1 MRILP
6 FKPNRRR
13 CRKTHSIFLPF
24 PQRNHHLQPAPFC
37 DRNKAQCSVSRKTQ
51 TEDVISPLHDKFWC
65 HARRLFLVAVLL
77 IGHRTTLDVWFPV
90 EHSCREGGSHDV
102 QKCTLDD
109 LRASSSCCQGM
120 RQLCLRVELVLPG
133 SGHKPMDKLEQLTRL
148 HHVRSTLVTLV
159 RSGSAT
165 SDPTLVH
172 DPNSVAHQPS
182 KCWQPRRRTTPS
194 RSSMLLRKARHWHS
208 SRSFPCVHHSNHL
221 RVAEWDFLDDRGP
234 TTVRMA
240 SPRDFVSECRDR
252 RLSIA
257 PQQDP
262 LIPELFKKTHDGCCR
277 VCDRALR
284 CRAHERLDVIS
295 VPDGYH

>member
-1 MRILP
+1 MI
-6 FKPNRRR
+6 
-13 CRKTHSIFLPF
+13 S
-24 PQRNHHLQPAPFC
+24 QP
-37 DRNKAQCSVSRKTQ
+37 
-51 TEDVISPLHDKFWC
+51 E
-65 HARRLFLVAVLL
+65 
-77 IGHRTTLDVWFPV
+77 PV
-90 EHSCREGGSHDV
+90 KG
-102 QKCTLDD
+102 
-109 LRASSSCCQGM
+109 
-120 RQLCLRVELVLPG
+120 LRVELVLPG

-148 HHVRSTLVTLV
+148 HHVRSTIVTLV

-182 KCWQPRRRTTPS
+182 NCWQHRGRTSPS

-257 PQQDP
+257 PQEDP

-295 VPDGYH
+295 VPDG